1 MNFLL
6 HIIAVLAQ
14 PVANRL
20 VQFPHLGADALDRD
34 VQSLGRSHLPLQQP
48 GSSKDDDSRACQS
61 HIVITDASV
70 TINLVYSNFQ

>member
-14 PVANRL
+14 PVANCL

-34 VQSLGRSHLPLQQP
+34 VQSLGRSHLLCNNPAAV
-48 GSSKDDDSRACQS
+48 KIT
-61 HIVITDASV
+61 IVEHV
-70 TINLVYSNFQ
+70 NLTS